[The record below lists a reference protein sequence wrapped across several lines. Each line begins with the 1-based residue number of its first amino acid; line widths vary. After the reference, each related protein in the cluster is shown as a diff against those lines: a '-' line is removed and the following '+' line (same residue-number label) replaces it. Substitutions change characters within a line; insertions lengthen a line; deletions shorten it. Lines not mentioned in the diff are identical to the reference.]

1 RGGHAGGGAL
11 RKPRPPIYGLLAEF
25 RTPSEA
31 IAAAEQVHHAG
42 YRNVDAYSPYPIEA
56 LSEALGFHRSPLPK
70 LVLAGGV
77 LGLLVGYARE
87 SRVSVIDH
95 LPNRGARPL
104 PSWPAFTPPAFE
116 TTILFAAGA
125 AVLGMLGPNPLP
137 EPYHPL
143 FNVPGFALAS
153 RDKFFICVEATDPK
167 FDRAATRSFLEGLG
181 ASEVSEV
188 EH

>member
-1 RGGHAGGGAL
+1 L

-25 RTPSEA
+25 HTPAEV
-31 IAAAEQVHHAG
+31 IEAAEQVHHAG

-77 LGLLVGYARE
+77 LGLLVGYGLE
-87 SRVSVIDH
+87 YWVSVIAYP
-95 LPNRGARPL
+95 LNIGGRPL
-104 PSWPAFTPPAFE
+104 HSWPAFIPPAFE

-125 AVLGMLGPNPLP
+125 AVLGMLGLNRLP

-153 RDKFFICVEATDPK
+153 RDKFFICVEATDAK
-167 FDRAATRSFLEGLG
+167 FDRAATRTFLEGLG